1 MFSDPENQKI
11 QEPHEYE
18 GITYQEILY
27 VLKKHRS
34 MIILITLAVLIVTL
48 FYTLIQSPI
57 YKSTGLIM
65 IDDGPQSMDMFQM
78 SSLSGRNNYLSN
90 EIEIL
95 SSRTTAERTI
105 KKLLNSDYKNNLFL
119 FGTKKHEISW
129 IRNFPGY
136 NFLFLDK
143 SPIEL
148 DKKIDNIL
156 LSSFAKRLTDRLSVT
171 SVRETDMLSISMY
184 SNDADEAAL
193 LINTL
198 IEVYSLIDL
207 EWARGELSHL
217 EKFLSNQIE
226 KKEIQLRDAEEGLQ
240 NFQQEEQI
248 FGMNENAQ
256 LLLNN
261 LIRVESQYYQAKA
274 EINIINERKIYIL
287 NQLTQEEKKLTETV
301 SSSINSRLFALKN
314 EIAMKETEFI
324 SAMAQQGEGHQV
336 VRVLREKIELLK
348 TKLQKETNELIS
360 QGISVADPIKF
371 RQALM
376 DSVISFNA
384 FSAMQEAKA
393 YEFKKMVNKYQSQLS
408 SLPKKVLEFT
418 RISRNLKIYSD
429 TYSLMRQKLEEVR
442 ISEASIIGKV
452 RIVDEARPVYSR
464 ISPKRKQNMMLA
476 LILGIGLGVGIA
488 FLRELMDQTI
498 KTVTELE
505 RRNLSILALI
515 PAIGRQGTSNSKTKR
530 YQNKLGSVEKIQR
543 RLITH
548 EDPKSPVS
556 EAYRGLRTS
565 LLYSKLTQKDEG
577 NVILISSPGPGEGK
591 TTTIVNLAITYA
603 NLGLKTI
610 LLDTDLRKPVAH
622 KVFSVNRDPGI
633 TKLLS
638 GFEEDYSRLIQT
650 TEIDK
655 LDIITCGVI
664 PPNPSEILESVHMSN
679 LIKKLRQDYDV
690 ILMDAPPLL
699 AVTDAFVCMKY
710 TDQFILVVRSGVTEK
725 AGLDRALSQIQHT
738 DTKLSGVVV
747 NAIDESNSYSG
758 YYYNYYQY
766 YYGDEK

>member
-1 MFSDPENQKI
+1 MLPNNSQVNRQSI
-11 QEPHEYE
+11 QDED
-18 GITYQEILY
+18 GISISEIFY
-27 VLKKHRS
+27 VLRKHQK
-34 MIILITLAVLIVTL
+34 MIFLLTLLVFLSTF
-48 FYTLIQSPI
+48 FYTSFQKSI
-57 YKSTGLIM
+57 YSSKGLIM
-65 IDDGPQSMDMFQM
+65 INDPYESMAMFEM
-78 SSLSGRNNYLSN
+78 TSDKNYLSN

-95 SSRTTAERTI
+95 RSRTIAEKTI
-105 KKLLNSDYKNNLFL
+105 ERLLESEHKNNLFL
-119 FGTKKHEISW
+119 FGTRQYEYSW
-129 IRNFPGY
+129 IEKIPGFNLFSPEKKPFQINGKVSDARYHHFVNKFRNS
-136 NFLFLDK
+136 LQIR
-143 SPIEL
+143 SI
-148 DKKIDNIL
+148 
-156 LSSFAKRLTDRLSVT
+156 KR
-171 SVRETDMLSISMY
+171 TDMLSISLK

-198 IEVYSLIDL
+198 IEVYSSMDL
-207 EWARGELSHL
+207 EWARGEMTHL
-217 EKFLSNQIE
+217 ESFLSEQISKKEVQLADSE
-226 KKEIQLRDAEEGLQ
+226 KKLQ
-240 NFQQEEQI
+240 QFQKQEQI
-248 FGMNENAQ
+248 FGIDENSN
-256 LLLNN
+256 LLLGN
-261 LIRVESQYYQAKA
+261 LMDAESEFYQVKA
-274 EINIINERKIYIL
+274 EKNIIHERMDYIQG
-287 NQLTQEEKKLTETV
+287 QLTQEEKNLTQRV
-301 SSSINSRLFALKN
+301 SNSIDNRLFAIKN
-314 EIAMKETEFI
+314 EIALKESELITAI
-324 SAMAQQGEGHQV
+324 SQQGEEHQI
-336 VRVLREKIELLK
+336 VRNLRDKIDGLK
-348 TKLQKETNELIS
+348 KNIKNETRSLIA

-371 RQALM
+371 RQSLM
-376 DSVISFNA
+376 DSVISLTA
-384 FSAMQEAKA
+384 RVAMLDTKA
-393 YEFKKMVNKYQSQLS
+393 DEFKKLVDRYQGQLG
-408 SLPKKVLEFT
+408 SLPEQMLEYT
-418 RISRNLKIYSD
+418 RLSRNLKIYAD

-442 ISEASIIGKV
+442 INQASQIGKV
-452 RIVDEARPVYSR
+452 RVVDEALPNYRR
-464 ISPKRKQNMMLA
+464 ISPDNKKNMIMGLLFGLMLS
-476 LILGIGLGVGIA
+476 LGIA
-488 FLRELMDQTI
+488 FQREFFDRTI
-498 KTVTELE
+498 KSVSELDK
-505 RRNLSILALI
+505 RHLSILALI
-515 PAIGRQGTSNSKTKR
+515 PAIGRRNGPRYKTKK
-530 YQNKLGSVEKIQR
+530 YQMKIGNGNAETIQR

-565 LLYSKLTQKDEG
+565 LLYSKSFTKDEQG
-577 NVILISSPGPGEGK
+577 NVILISSAGPGEGK

-638 GFEEDYSRLIQT
+638 GFEEDYSKLIQS
-650 TEIDK
+650 TEVDK